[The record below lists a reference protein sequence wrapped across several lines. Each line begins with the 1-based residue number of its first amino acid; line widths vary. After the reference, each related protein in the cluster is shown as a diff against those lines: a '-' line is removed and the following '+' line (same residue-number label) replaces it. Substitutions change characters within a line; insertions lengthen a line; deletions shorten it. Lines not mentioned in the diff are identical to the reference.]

1 MVSREDRKRAKL
13 RLKAKVEQDER
24 KKLKG
29 KAYKVRVDRK
39 IDENGKGQS
48 HWIGKRLKVASA
60 IQKPRKRANLKPN
73 RVV

>member
-1 MVSREDRKRAKL
+1 MVSRRDRKRAKL
-13 RLKAKVEQDER
+13 RLKFKVEQDKR

-29 KAYKVRVDRK
+29 DAYNGRVDRK
-39 IDENGKGQS
+39 INENGKGQS
-48 HWIGKRLKVASA
+48 HWVGKRLKVASA